1 MSLHFERELER
12 LKQQVVALGGL
23 VEESVLKAVQA
34 VSDNSETLASE
45 VITLDH
51 RIDEAEVEVEEACLK
66 IMALYQP
73 VAIDLRF
80 IVAVLKINNDL
91 ERIGDLSVNIAKRV
105 ALINQEPGDFTI
117 PPEILRM
124 AEASRDM
131 LRFCLDALVRQ
142 DKKLALDV
150 LAADDEVDGLNKH
163 IYKMV
168 KENLKSDRA
177 HITSEI
183 NVLTIARKLERMADH
198 ATNIAEDILY
208 MIDGTIVRHGGSL
221 A

>member
-73 VAIDLRF
+73 VAIDTR
-80 IVAVLKINNDL
+80 
-91 ERIGDLSVNIAKRV
+91 
-105 ALINQEPGDFTI
+105 P
-117 PPEILRM
+117 
-124 AEASRDM
+124 
-131 LRFCLDALVRQ
+131 
-142 DKKLALDV
+142 
-150 LAADDEVDGLNKH
+150 
-163 IYKMV
+163 
-168 KENLKSDRA
+168 
-177 HITSEI
+177 
-183 NVLTIARKLERMADH
+183 
-198 ATNIAEDILY
+198 
-208 MIDGTIVRHGGSL
+208 
-221 A
+221 

>member
-105 ALINQEPGDFTI
+105 ALINKDQADFLMPQEI
-117 PPEILRM
+117 RRM

-131 LRFCLDALVRQ
+131 LRSCLDGLIRQ

-150 LAADDEVDGLNKH
+150 LAADDEVDALNKH
-163 IYKMV
+163 IYDVV
-168 KENLKSDRA
+168 KENLKVGGA
-177 HITSEI
+177 HVSSEI
-183 NVLTIARKLERMADH
+183 HVLTIARKLERMADH

-208 MIDGTIVRHGGSL
+208 MIDDTIVRHGGSL

>member
-105 ALINQEPGDFTI
+105 ALINKDQADFLMPQEI
-117 PPEILRM
+117 RRM

-131 LRFCLDALVRQ
+131 LRSCLDGLIRQ

-150 LAADDEVDGLNKH
+150 LAADDEVDALNKH
-163 IYKMV
+163 IYDVV
-168 KENLKSDRA
+168 KENLKVGGA
-177 HITSEI
+177 HVSSEI
-183 NVLTIARKLERMADH
+183 HVLTIARKLERMADH